1 MKYGKLLAKAT
12 RLSNPAW
19 RKYWMDY
26 GELKRLIGLIAE
38 ETGGP
43 EARTSAEQPGA
54 TKEPESP
61 SGTPKKAFS
70 ANKKV
75 TPTRIASL
83 PSERQFFVELKK
95 NLELVCKFYDGEEQL
110 LLARILKLKENIDAA
125 EKIFQIG
132 GAKLHD
138 GELEALKGT
147 MRHFVDSLKVLYVD
161 LMMLENFAVM
171 NYAGFAKILKKH
183 DKNTP
188 FVTQEKY
195 LRKVVNPQTFAL
207 YFGLKQGIKTVED
220 CFQRLG
226 ALMSASDDEGEMASA
241 TVKPIIELNKHNQ
254 DRLQNLAKLSGAGKF
269 TIEREDRSKAS
280 EEVDNKRKTE
290 ALTGS
295 LNSKRAKTQ

>member
-95 NLELVCKFYDGEEQL
+95 NLELVCKFYDAIFGLFHQVSHVSHY
-110 LLARILKLKENIDAA
+110 KLSDFGGSGCVHLIRHV
-125 EKIFQIG
+125 EK
-132 GAKLHD
+132 
-138 GELEALKGT
+138 
-147 MRHFVDSLKVLYVD
+147 DSC
-161 LMMLENFAVM
+161 MLE
-171 NYAGFAKILKKH
+171 
-183 DKNTP
+183 
-188 FVTQEKY
+188 
-195 LRKVVNPQTFAL
+195 LR
-207 YFGLKQGIKTVED
+207 
-220 CFQRLG
+220 
-226 ALMSASDDEGEMASA
+226 
-241 TVKPIIELNKHNQ
+241 
-254 DRLQNLAKLSGAGKF
+254 
-269 TIEREDRSKAS
+269 
-280 EEVDNKRKTE
+280 RK
-290 ALTGS
+290 
-295 LNSKRAKTQ
+295 